1 MYGTTFG
8 RITSNVLKG
17 NVAKGVAQT
26 PEEEYK
32 SINMAS
38 YTNPREKKYVNP
50 LEPEPDP
57 IFILEEGCYL
67 PEDVINKF
75 WAGDSIEGTCTDQQV
90 IKRHQWSD
98 TLRRVRK

>member
-38 YTNPREKKYVNP
+38 YTNPREKEYGNV
-50 LEPEPDP
+50 
-57 IFILEEGCYL
+57 
-67 PEDVINKF
+67 
-75 WAGDSIEGTCTDQQV
+75 
-90 IKRHQWSD
+90 
-98 TLRRVRK
+98 